1 MGGREVGVRI
11 RVQHDVVKTIPLINI
26 IQSSQGFFY
35 ALHAHDQ
42 LIICLWKD

>member
-11 RVQHDVVKTIPLINI
+11 CVQHDVVKTIPLINI
-26 IQSSQGFFY
+26 IQSSQSFFMHY
-35 ALHAHDQ
+35 AHDQ